1 MADIEFIVA
10 DITRMNIEAI
20 VFPAHKHLI
29 RGRGLS
35 GQIYDL
41 VGEQLVEFC
50 QQLDKCPIGEA
61 RITPGFSLPAK
72 YLIHTVTPLWS
83 GGDQWG
89 SIVLQQLRQCYE
101 NSIKVALENDIKD
114 LAFASLGSGHNKIPH
129 DLSSRVGMDVLL
141 KYKKN
146 FQRLVICSNS
156 ITSNNNWLKAQQNA
170 HQTHAI
176 NMES

>member
-1 MADIEFIVA
+1 MTDIECIVA
-10 DITRMNIEAI
+10 DITRMDIEAI

-41 VGEQLVEFC
+41 IGEPLAEFC
-50 QQLDKCPIGEA
+50 QQLDNCPIGEA

-89 SIVLQQLRQCYE
+89 SLVLQQLHECYE
-101 NSIKVALENDIKD
+101 NSIKVALENGIKS
-114 LAFASLGSGHNKIPH
+114 LAFSSLGSGHNKIPH
-129 DLSSRVGMDVLL
+129 DLVSRIGMEVLL
-141 KYKKN
+141 KYKDN
-146 FQRLVICSNS
+146 FQRLVVCTHSV
-156 ITSNNNWLKAQQNA
+156 TSNNNWLKAQNNAPQNEPSN
-170 HQTHAI
+170 I
-176 NMES
+176 KC